1 MSLAERQ
8 TRSMP
13 RKPAAAPVIEEVIP
27 DPDPEAGEEALVAV
41 YTLLIDYIIEDRA
54 QEIVDTSAVA

>member
-1 MSLAERQ
+1 
-8 TRSMP
+8 MP

-27 DPDPEAGEEALVAV
+27 DPDPKAGEEALVAV
-41 YTLLIDYIIEDRA
+41 YMLLIDYIIEDRA